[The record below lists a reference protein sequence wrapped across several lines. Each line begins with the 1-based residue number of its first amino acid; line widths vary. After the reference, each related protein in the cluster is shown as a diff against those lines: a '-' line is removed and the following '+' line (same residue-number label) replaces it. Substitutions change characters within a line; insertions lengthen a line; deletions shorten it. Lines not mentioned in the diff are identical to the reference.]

1 MITAARVTGATILA
15 LFALQLAWHGWLS
28 PPATTDAWPVAIFFA
43 LPILP
48 ALVLVLLRH
57 RRAGYWGALAA
68 LLYFSHGVM
77 VAWSSP
83 GEQWLGGL
91 QAVLSAVLVVAAS
104 WDGMNA
110 RFNKRPAP
118 PAV

>member
-1 MITAARVTGATILA
+1 MSTASRIAAAAIVA
-15 LFALQLAWHGWLS
+15 LFALQLAWHGWLL
-28 PPATTDAWPVAIFFA
+28 PPTQADPWPLAIFFT

-48 ALVLVLLRH
+48 ALLLVLLRH

-83 GEQWLGGL
+83 GELWLGLL
-91 QAVLSAVLVVAAS
+91 QAALSALLVVAAS
-104 WDGMNA
+104 WDGMQA

>member
-1 MITAARVTGATILA
+1 MSAASRLAAAAILA

-28 PPATTDAWPVAIFFA
+28 PPAKADPWPVAIFFA

-77 VAWSSP
+77 AAWSTP
-83 GEQWLGGL
+83 GELWLGLL
-91 QAVLSAVLVVAAS
+91 QAALSAVLVVAAS
-104 WDGMNA
+104 WDGMRA
-110 RFNKRPAP
+110 RFGKRPAP

>member
-1 MITAARVTGATILA
+1 MSTAKRIATAAIIALA
-15 LFALQLAWHGWLS
+15 ALQLAWHGWLA
-28 PPATTDAWPVAIFFA
+28 PPAKAAPWALALFFL

-48 ALVLVLLRH
+48 ALVLALLRH
-57 RRAGYWGALAA
+57 RRASFWGALAA

-83 GEQWLGGL
+83 GETGLGLL
-91 QAVLSAVLVVAAS
+91 QAALSTVLVVAAS
-104 WDGMNA
+104 WDGMRA
-110 RFNKRPAP
+110 RFNKPRTP

>member
-1 MITAARVTGATILA
+1 M
-15 LFALQLAWHGWLS
+15 
-28 PPATTDAWPVAIFFA
+28 AIFFA

-83 GEQWLGGL
+83 GERWLGL
-91 QAVLSAVLVVAAS
+91 AQAALSAVLVVAAS
-104 WDGMNA
+104 WDGMRA
-110 RFNKRPAP
+110 RFGKRPAP

>member
-1 MITAARVTGATILA
+1 MRAPARIATAAIVA
-15 LFALQLAWHGWLS
+15 LFALQLAWHVWLS
-28 PPATTDAWPVAIFFA
+28 PPLRAEPWPVAIFFA

-48 ALVLVLLRH
+48 ALLLALLRH
-57 RRAGYWGALAA
+57 RRAGFWGAVAA

-77 VAWSSP
+77 AAWSSP
-83 GEQWLGGL
+83 GELWLGLL
-91 QAVLSAVLVVAAS
+91 QASLSAVLVLAAS
-104 WDGMNA
+104 WDGMRA

>member
-1 MITAARVTGATILA
+1 MSAASRVANIAIVL
-15 LFALQLAWHGWLS
+15 LFALQVAWYGWLS
-28 PPATTDAWPVAIFFA
+28 PPVHVPAWQMALAFS

-57 RRAGYWGALAA
+57 RRAAFWGAMAA

-77 VAWSSP
+77 EAWSNP
-83 GEQWLGGL
+83 AVRGL
-91 QAVLSAVLVVAAS
+91 ALAEVALSCLLVVAAS
-104 WDGMNA
+104 WDGTRA
-110 RFNKRPAP
+110 RFSRPKSP

>member
-1 MITAARVTGATILA
+1 MSAASRLAAAAILA

-28 PPATTDAWPVAIFFA
+28 PPAKADPWPVAIFFA

-77 VAWSSP
+77 AAWSTP
-83 GEQWLGGL
+83 GELWLGLL
-91 QAVLSAVLVVAAS
+91 QAALSAVLVVTAS
-104 WDGMNA
+104 WDGMRA
-110 RFNKRPAP
+110 RFGKRPAP

>member
-1 MITAARVTGATILA
+1 MSRSARITAASIVAV
-15 LFALQLAWHGWLS
+15 FALQLAWHGWLS
-28 PPATTDAWPVAIFFA
+28 PPTTAAAWPVAIFFA
-43 LPILP
+43 LPMLP

-68 LLYFSHGVM
+68 LIYFSHGVM

-83 GEQWLGGL
+83 GEQWLGL
-91 QAVLSAVLVVAAS
+91 AQAALSAVLVLAAS
-104 WDGMNA
+104 WGGMRA
-110 RFNKRPAP
+110 RFGKRPAP

>member
-1 MITAARVTGATILA
+1 MSAAARVATAAILA

-28 PPATTDAWPVAIFFA
+28 PPTQADPWPVAVFFA

-48 ALVLVLLRH
+48 ALLLALLRH
-57 RRAGYWGALAA
+57 RRAGFWGALAA

-77 VAWSSP
+77 AAWASP
-83 GEQWLGGL
+83 GELWLGLL
-91 QAVLSAVLVVAAS
+91 QAALSAVLVLAAS
-104 WDGMNA
+104 WDGMRG
-110 RFNKRPAP
+110 RFSKRRAP

>member
-1 MITAARVTGATILA
+1 MSAASRLAAAAILA

-28 PPATTDAWPVAIFFA
+28 PPAKADPWPVAIFFA

-77 VAWSSP
+77 AAWSTP
-83 GEQWLGGL
+83 GELWLGLL
-91 QAVLSAVLVVAAS
+91 QAALSAVLVLAAS
-104 WDGMNA
+104 WDGMLA
-110 RFNKRPAP
+110 RFGKRPAP

>member
-1 MITAARVTGATILA
+1 MSTAKRITAATILS

-28 PPATTDAWPVAIFFA
+28 PPAKADPWPVAIFFA

-77 VAWSSP
+77 AAWSTP
-83 GEQWLGGL
+83 GELWLGLL
-91 QAVLSAVLVVAAS
+91 QAALSAVLVVAAS
-104 WDGMNA
+104 WDGMRA
-110 RFNKRPAP
+110 RFGKRPAP

>member
-1 MITAARVTGATILA
+1 MSRSARITAAAIVA
-15 LFALQLAWHGWLS
+15 LFALQLAWHAWLV
-28 PPATTDAWPVAIFFA
+28 PPVRADAWPVAIFFA
-43 LPILP
+43 LPMLP
-48 ALVLVLLRH
+48 ALVLLLLRH

-83 GEQWLGGL
+83 GELWLGL
-91 QAVLSAVLVVAAS
+91 VQATLSAVLVVAAS
-104 WDGMNA
+104 WEGMRA
-110 RFNKRPAP
+110 RFGKRPAP

>member
-1 MITAARVTGATILA
+1 MSTASRVAGAAIVL

-28 PPATTDAWPVAIFFA
+28 PPRHVAPWQMALAFS

-48 ALVLVLLRH
+48 ALLLALLRH
-57 RRAGYWGALAA
+57 RRAAFWGAMAA

-77 VAWSSP
+77 EAWSSP
-83 GEQWLGGL
+83 AVRGL
-91 QAVLSAVLVVAAS
+91 ALAEVALSCLLVVAAS
-104 WDGMNA
+104 WDGTRA
-110 RFNKRPAP
+110 RLRGPRTP

>member
-1 MITAARVTGATILA
+1 MSAAQRITTAAIVALA
-15 LFALQLAWHGWLS
+15 ALQLAWHAWLV
-28 PPATTDAWPVAIFFA
+28 PPVEAAPWALAIFFT

-48 ALVLVLLRH
+48 ALVLALMRH

-83 GEQWLGGL
+83 GELWLGMIE
-91 QAVLSAVLVVAAS
+91 AALSTVLVVAAS
-104 WDGMNA
+104 WDGMQA
-110 RFNKRPAP
+110 RFNKPRGPTAL
-118 PAV
+118 

>member
-1 MITAARVTGATILA
+1 MSAATRIAGAAIVA
-15 LFALQLAWHGWLS
+15 LFGLQLAWHGWLS
-28 PPATTDAWPVAIFFA
+28 PPVKADPWPVAIFFA

-48 ALVLVLLRH
+48 ALVLLLLRH

-77 VAWSSP
+77 AAWSSP
-83 GEQWLGGL
+83 GELWLGLL
-91 QAVLSAVLVVAAS
+91 QSALSSVLVVAAS
-104 WDGMNA
+104 WDGMRA
-110 RFNKRPAP
+110 RFSKRPAP

>member
-1 MITAARVTGATILA
+1 MSAAKRITLAAIVSLA
-15 LFALQLAWHGWLS
+15 ALQLAWHGWLA
-28 PPATTDAWPVAIFFA
+28 PPAEANPWALAVFFL

-48 ALVLVLLRH
+48 ALALALMRH
-57 RRAGYWGALAA
+57 RRAGFWGALAA

-83 GEQWLGGL
+83 GETALGLL
-91 QAVLSAVLVVAAS
+91 QAILSAVLVVAAS
-104 WDGMNA
+104 WDGMLA
-110 RFNKRPAP
+110 RFNKPRTP

>member
-1 MITAARVTGATILA
+1 MSAAPRIAAGAIVA
-15 LFALQLAWHGWLS
+15 LFGLQLAWHGWLS
-28 PPATTDAWPVAIFFA
+28 PPAKADPWPVAAFFA

-48 ALVLVLLRH
+48 ALLLVLLGH
-57 RRAGYWGALAA
+57 RRAGFWGALAA

-77 VAWSSP
+77 AAWASP
-83 GEQWLGGL
+83 GETWLGLL
-91 QAVLSAVLVVAAS
+91 QAALSAILVVAAS
-104 WDGMNA
+104 WDGMKG